1 MRKILFAATLLLT
14 TLGLQA
20 QNENLKHEIGITYG
34 AGIST
39 IGDGIGSA
47 IGSGLSDALVGYEW
61 TNESRFGT
69 IGLEYFYHLTNPKLA
84 VGGIV
89 TFARYGEDIED
100 KSTQKIEGDRS
111 RTYISI
117 MPAIKYSWVN
127 KKHFAFYS
135 KVAAGAMI
143 LSDKTNFSSK
153 NDTDTSVR
161 FMGQFSPLGIEVG
174 SAFRVFLELGVGE
187 QGIAL
192 AGLKYKF

>member
-47 IGSGLSDALVGYEW
+47 IGSGIADVMVGREW

-89 TFARYGEDIED
+89 TFAQYGEDIEK
-100 KSTQKIEGDRS
+100 KSSHQIEGDRS
-111 RTYISI
+111 RTYLTV
-117 MPAIKYSWVN
+117 MPAVKYSWVN

-135 KVAAGAMI
+135 KVAGGAMI
-143 LSDKTNFSSK
+143 LMDRTKFSGK